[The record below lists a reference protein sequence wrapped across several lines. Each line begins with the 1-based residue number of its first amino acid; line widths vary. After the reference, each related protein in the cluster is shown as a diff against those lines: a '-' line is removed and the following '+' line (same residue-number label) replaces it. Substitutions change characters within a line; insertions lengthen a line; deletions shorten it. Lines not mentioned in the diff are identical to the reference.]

1 MQRFLIDTDTA
12 SDDAV
17 ALVMALRHPDVQV
30 EAITVVAGNVP
41 LSMALQN
48 ALYTARVVCE
58 SDVPVHAGCAQP
70 LLQPYEDAHIVHG
83 SDGMGDIGLPL
94 TGRTPTDGHA
104 VDVIIETVRRAPGE
118 ITLVTLGPLTNVA
131 VALARDPEIASMVQ
145 RCVVMGGQG
154 SGPGNSTP
162 LAEYNI
168 YCDPEAMAMVLASG
182 MECTFVGWD
191 ISCRYATIEPE
202 TAQRLRSVGTPV
214 AHFAID
220 IQRQVDIFA
229 REWSKLAGFDF
240 PDPVAMAVALD
251 PSLATLERK
260 HVGVVWGEGVV
271 GRGQL
276 VIDWLENTGREPN
289 SLVCTAVDR
298 EAFLHL
304 LERSFA

>member
-1 MQRFLIDTDTA
+1 VRRFLIDTDTA

-17 ALVMALRHPDVQV
+17 ALVMALRHAEVQV
-30 EAITVVAGNVP
+30 EAITVVSGNVP
-41 LSMALQN
+41 LTMAVQN
-48 ALYTARVVCE
+48 ALYTTRVVCGSE
-58 SDVPVHAGCAQP
+58 APVHAGCAKP

-94 TGRTPTDGHA
+94 TGREPTRGHA
-104 VDVIIETVRRAPGE
+104 VDVIIDMAHRFPGDL
-118 ITLVTLGPLTNVA
+118 TLVTLGPLTNVA
-131 VALARDPEIASMVQ
+131 VALTRAPELAGLIP
-145 RCVVMGGQG
+145 RCVIMGGQG

-168 YCDPEAMAMVLASG
+168 YCDPEALAIVLASG
-182 MECTFVGWD
+182 LDCTFVGWD

-214 AHFAID
+214 AEFAID

-251 PSLATLERK
+251 PSLATLARK

-289 SLVCTAVDR
+289 AWVCTEVDR

-304 LERSFA
+304 LERSFS